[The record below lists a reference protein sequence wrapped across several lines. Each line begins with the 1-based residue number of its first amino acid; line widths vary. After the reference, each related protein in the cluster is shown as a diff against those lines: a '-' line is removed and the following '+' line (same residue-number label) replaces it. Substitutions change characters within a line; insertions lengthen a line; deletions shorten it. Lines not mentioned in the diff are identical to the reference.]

1 MYLFCTIALV
11 TLLNMT
17 TTTDEFGKQNLWAK
31 EPKMFIDPSYT
42 EKYGLETYAERAE
55 KLNSRFA
62 MVGIVCGLV
71 SYALTGNLIFGVL

>member
-1 MYLFCTIALV
+1 
-11 TLLNMT
+11 MT

-31 EPKMFIDPSYT
+31 EPQMFVDPSYT

-62 MVGIVCGLV
+62 MVGFVCAIV
-71 SYALTGNLIFGVL
+71 SYATTGNLIFGVL